1 MFKIFSL
8 LFFFTL
14 GTHISH
20 ASAASNSGAAQLS
33 LKAKVIGIKDGDTVE
48 VLYYQLPLVIRLE
61 HIDSPEK
68 KQPYG
73 TVAKQKLSALAFGKT
88 IMLISKGKKG
98 STDGRGRIIAELY
111 TNEKT
116 CLNKEMVK
124 AGLAWHYKKYSSDP
138 QYAQL
143 EIAARKK
150 RIGLWSDKN
159 PLAPWLFRR

>member
-1 MFKIFSL
+1 MFKILSL
-8 LFFFTL
+8 LFFFTI

-20 ASAASNSGAAQLS
+20 ASSASKSGAAQLS

-68 KQPYG
+68 KQPFG

-88 IMLISKGKKG
+88 ITLISKGKKG

-116 CLNKEMVK
+116 CLNNEMVK

-138 QYAQL
+138 EYAQL

-150 RIGLWSDKN
+150 KIGLWSDKN